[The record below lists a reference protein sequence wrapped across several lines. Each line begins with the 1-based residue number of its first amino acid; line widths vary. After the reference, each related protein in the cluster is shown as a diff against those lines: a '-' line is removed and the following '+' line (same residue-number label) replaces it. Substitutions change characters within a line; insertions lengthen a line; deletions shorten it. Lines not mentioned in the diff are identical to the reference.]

1 MTKATRSWRDSM
13 QRVKGLGYRDDRLDF
28 LNLLAKIDGV
38 DMATP
43 EQLNVMYPE
52 DTPERLQEVFDF
64 VESYNEPGT
73 KIGAMPW

>member
-1 MTKATRSWRDSM
+1 M
-13 QRVKGLGYRDDRLDF
+13 QRVKGLGDRADRMDF

-52 DTPERLQEVFDF
+52 NIPERLQEVFDF
-64 VESYNEPGT
+64 VESYKEPGT
-73 KIGAMPW
+73 KIGAFPW